1 MSAFDPFAR
10 HRAPKDRANTVKA
23 HRSSPPMLLDWLR
36 TRWPGTTVC
45 ARDIYRHG
53 PNPVR
58 DRKVALNMAEA
69 LVGQGW
75 LIPIKTHRYDRKA
88 WQIVGKTGENA
99 QLSQQLSPL
108 S

>member
-1 MSAFDPFAR
+1 
-10 HRAPKDRANTVKA
+10 
-23 HRSSPPMLLDWLR
+23 MLLDWLKN
-36 TRWPGTTVC
+36 RWPKTTVS

-58 DRKVALNMAEA
+58 DRTIALNMAEA

-75 LIPIKTHRYDRKA
+75 LTPIKTHRYDRKA

-99 QLSQQLSPL
+99 RPSQQSSPL